1 MSSMSRRSFLD
12 ASLAG
17 VAGLALGLDAGAAS
31 PPAQRPDHRLPQ
43 ETDVLAFLSVQE
55 ASALVRTRK
64 VSPVELTRACLARID
79 ALNPSLNAFI
89 TVTPEA
95 ALAQAQRAGSEV
107 QHGQWRGPL
116 HGIPIALKD
125 LIDTAGV
132 K

>member
-17 VAGLALGLDAGAAS
+17 LAGLALAVDAGAAN
-31 PPAQRPDHRLPQ
+31 PAAQRPDRRLPQ

-55 ASALVRTRK
+55 ASALVRARK

-89 TVTPEA
+89 TVTQEA
-95 ALAQAQRAGSEV
+95 ALTQARRAESEV
-107 QHGQWRGPL
+107 QHGRWRGRL
-116 HGIPIALKD
+116 H
-125 LIDTAGV
+125 
-132 K
+132 